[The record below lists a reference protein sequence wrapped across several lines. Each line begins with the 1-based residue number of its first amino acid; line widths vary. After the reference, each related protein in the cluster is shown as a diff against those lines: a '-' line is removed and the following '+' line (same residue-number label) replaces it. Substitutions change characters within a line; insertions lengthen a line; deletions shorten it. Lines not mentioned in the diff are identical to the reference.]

1 MKRIPVL
8 IFCVSASFCLAE
20 TRIPLE
26 PLLEDLAR
34 APEKPESQEKAESPE
49 KPDIPGKPE
58 KPDIPEKPESPEKLE
73 IPGNSEILAD
83 VDAVP
88 VQPARKI
95 PWRSEKYTLIARQMP
110 VREAFDT
117 FAVSEGLSVVMSDNV
132 RGTFS
137 GDFKDVPAQEFL
149 ERVATM
155 HNLTWYYDG
164 AALYIYSAGE
174 ILTQLVD
181 LAFMKAGDVRDMLR
195 ELGVEDARF
204 PIKTASN
211 DELILVSGPPRYVEL
226 VMTVIQKADRLKQMR
241 TFNEIET
248 RIFPL
253 SHTWADSVSFS
264 SGGPETSQ
272 IRGVAQLLQE
282 IMGTTGGERSRDADS
297 NRVENADSKLLDG
310 ISSQLRPVIRAE
322 NRLNAVIVRDAV
334 TRMPMYERLIE
345 QLDRPQK
352 LVEISITVLEM
363 SREDALDWQLSLT
376 ADAKKGKTDGAV
388 GQNPANLFSPASLIG
403 KGVAGAVTHIHDK
416 WGLAAS
422 VTALRQKGKARNV
435 SRTSLLTLNN
445 LGAEIT
451 DTQSYHARVV
461 GTEVATL
468 EEVSAGTKLS
478 IKPRIIYPKSTNEVA
493 RVWLTMELQDGGF
506 ESVSVDAMPMSRQST
521 LNTQASVRE
530 SESIILAGYFRT
542 VREKAGWGIP
552 YLRDIPWIGWLFGG
566 VSTKEEQVQRLFI
579 LSPTIIELD
588 AADPTSVQAA
598 RMRDTVREERLMRQS
613 DADDEERE
621 FRRLREREEDA
632 VRSEQHE
639 ERMKK
644 LKKEIREREKQRK
657 AGRQGKEKSGT

>member
-1 MKRIPVL
+1 MKRIPFL
-8 IFCVSASFCLAE
+8 LSCLAASFCLAE
-20 TRIPLE
+20 ATLPFD
-26 PLLEDLAR
+26 P
-34 APEKPESQEKAESPE
+34 
-49 KPDIPGKPE
+49 
-58 KPDIPEKPESPEKLE
+58 
-73 IPGNSEILAD
+73 
-83 VDAVP
+83 
-88 VQPARKI
+88 KI

-117 FAVSEGLSVVMSDNV
+117 FAVSEGLSVVMSESV

-137 GDFKDVPAQEFL
+137 GDFKDIPAQEFL

-181 LAFMKAGDVRDMLR
+181 LAFMKAGDVRNMLR

-264 SGGPETSQ
+264 SGGPESSS

-282 IMGTTGGERSRDADS
+282 IMGTNGERSRDMDS
-297 NRVENADSKLLDG
+297 NRVENADSKLRDG
-310 ISSQLRPVIRAE
+310 LSSQLRPVIRAE

-363 SREDALDWQLSLT
+363 SREDALDWQLSL
-376 ADAKKGKTDGAV
+376 AFDGNHGKTSGAA
-388 GQNPANLFSPASLIG
+388 GQNPANLFTPENLIG
-403 KGVAGAVTHIHDK
+403 KGLAGAVTHIHDK
-416 WGLAAS
+416 WGLSAS
-422 VTALRQKGKARNV
+422 LTALRQKGKARNI
-435 SRTSLLTLNN
+435 SRTSILTLNN
-445 LGAEIT
+445 LGAEMT

-468 EEVSAGTKLS
+468 EEVSAGTKLG
-478 IKPRIIYPKSTNEVA
+478 IKPRIIYPKSTNEAA
-493 RVWLTMELQDGGF
+493 RVWLTMELLDGGF
-506 ESVSVDAMPMSRQST
+506 ESVSVDSMPMTRQST
-521 LNTQASVRE
+521 LETQASVRE
-530 SESIILAGYFRT
+530 SESIVLAGYFRT
-542 VREKAGWGIP
+542 IREKAGWGIP
-552 YLRDIPWIGWLFGG
+552 YLRDIPWIGWIFGG

-588 AADPTSVQAA
+588 AADPSSVQAA
-598 RMRDTVREERLMRQS
+598 RMRDTVREEALLRQS

-621 FRRLREREEDA
+621 FRNVRYKEEDA

-639 ERMKK
+639 ERMKQ

-657 AGRQGKEKSGT
+657 AERQGKAKSGT